1 MFPLDHFEGSFEFE
15 TTVGKDDRGFF
26 ARAEGLEARHPFS
39 ADQALNDLNNI
50 LDEAITTGKL
60 VPNMG
65 NG

>member
-15 TTVGKDDRGFF
+15 TETGQDDKGFF
-26 ARAEGLEARHPFS
+26 ARAQGYEARHQFS
-39 ADQALNDLNNI
+39 SAQALNDLNQI
-50 LDEAITTGKL
+50 IDDAIATGKI